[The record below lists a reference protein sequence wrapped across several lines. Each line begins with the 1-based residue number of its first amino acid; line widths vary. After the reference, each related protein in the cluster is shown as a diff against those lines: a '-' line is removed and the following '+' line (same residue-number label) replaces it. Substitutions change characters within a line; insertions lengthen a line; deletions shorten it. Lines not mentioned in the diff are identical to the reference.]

1 MGSEMCI
8 RDSNGAIQWTMG
20 DWSASWS
27 ADYIGESE
35 NTTGDVKYKGYT
47 THNVA
52 VTYDM
57 SDLGTVRV
65 GANNVGNK
73 DPLLDKFG
81 SQVDEYQ
88 YSLTGRVIFLEYSIE
103 M

>member
-1 MGSEMCI
+1 MIYVCI
-8 RDSNGAIQWTMG
+8 RFR
-20 DWSASWS
+20 ASKNPNPS
-27 ADYIGESE
+27 
-35 NTTGDVKYKGYT
+35 KT